1 MVPGPRTADYT
12 SDSQLSTTVDESTTE
27 TIFATLQSSSPMPA
41 ISTFIG
47 NKESNLRTSNNVG
60 KLALE
65 IGSPLFYGLVAAGSA
80 IILILLLCLI
90 GVSVFA
96 CWRGCK

>member
-1 MVPGPRTADYT
+1 MSPRTAIANYT
-12 SDSQLSTTVDESTTE
+12 SGSQLSTTVDESTTE
-27 TIFATLQSSSPMPA
+27 TIFAILQSSSPMPA
-41 ISTFIG
+41 ISTVTV
-47 NKESNLRTSNNVG
+47 NKESNLRTNNNVG